1 MVVDKLCAFVSFLLW
16 LWLDV
21 CCVKF
26 TILPF
31 CFRKKQISVTYF
43 YFDYLSCIGWWC
55 LHYTILCPDKNCTP
69 SILHDRKWRP
79 ILIIFPFL
87 AYSLEWA
94 YTIMRRPSSSVCPSV
109 RSKQL
114 LLLGKWTDPHQT
126 STQWSPGQ
134 STSRLCSGSRSRSK
148 VTRYGQFC
156 SSTEIASSPRQMDRS
171 SQNFFTSSNITVAQR
186 RAWNR
191 NELLR
196 HRRSGYSQWSS
207 AEIRDV

>member
-1 MVVDKLCAFVSFLLW
+1 MVVDKLCAFVTFLLW

-31 CFRKKQISVTYF
+31 FSRKKNRFQSHISILIICHALA
-43 YFDYLSCIGWWC
+43 DDA
-55 LHYTILCPDKNCTP
+55 YTTQYNILCPDKNCTP

-87 AYSLEWA
+87 AHSLEWA

-134 STSRLCSGSRSRSK
+134 SASRLCSGSRSK
-148 VTRYGQFC
+148 VTKYGQFC
-156 SSTEIASSPRQMDRS
+156 SSTEIGSSPRQMDRS
-171 SQNFFTSSNITVAQR
+171 SQNF
-186 RAWNR
+186 
-191 NELLR
+191 LR
-196 HRRSGYSQWSS
+196 L
-207 AEIRDV
+207 AI